1 MSIRRRL
8 FIYLGVLFSLLLLG
22 NLVLNIHNLKQ
33 HFSEQLQARAS
44 ETGTTLALALTAVAD
59 QQDRAAMQSM
69 LDVVFDRGFYQHIR
83 FDFVDGS
90 APLERTSAPDKEPY
104 APHWFKK
111 MLPLP
116 HAQSQTFVTRGWLQ
130 LGELTV
136 VVHPAFIYRDL
147 WRMVQAEFAWF
158 GIMLLVALYGL
169 RWVLHYAFKPL
180 SGLTSLTRKIA
191 EQDFSASA
199 PIHHV
204 KELKPLTQAL
214 SKMQQRLALLFREQ
228 TQQLSRLQREIQTDA
243 LTDLP
248 NQNAWQL
255 FYENLITE
263 EGFMQG
269 FVLEVSL
276 LNLQDINL
284 NQGKRAGDDAVKKLA
299 RRIEICNSQIQMSA
313 YICRYQGGSY
323 LGFVAAH
330 HLDENDMAAF
340 LETLAEPNVLAVAY
354 PLAAPQPF
362 DWIMAQLHCTK
373 EEALRQH
380 KRALLSADNPLGSLL
395 PAEPAQ
401 REVYLQNLIDQGAL
415 TLWQQPLFDRNK
427 HILQREIL
435 CRLTIDGQ
443 MLNAA
448 EFWPQ
453 VKASGLTA
461 VFDRE
466 VLNQWQ
472 ALGNQGDWVVNI
484 AIETLQDKD
493 FIRWLK
499 SWLQQH
505 GCAAQLIFEMPETV
519 WLNFTD
525 QQRSLLRELQQLGIR
540 FGIDRAGFA
549 QGGYEYLSELLPC
562 HVKLDRRFA
571 RSIHERPENR
581 FFVQALLSICHSQ
594 GIKCFIEGVEVH
606 AEYDVAC
613 TLGVDGVGGYYLAHP
628 CEFNL

>member
-8 FIYLGVLFSLLLLG
+8 FIFLGVLFSLLLLG
-22 NLVLNIHNLKQ
+22 NLLLNIHNLQQ
-33 HFSEQLQARAS
+33 HFSEQLQARAG
-44 ETGTTLALALTAVAD
+44 ETGTTLALALTTVAD
-59 QQDRAAMQSM
+59 QKDRAAMQSM
-69 LDVVFDRGFYQHIR
+69 LDVVFDRGFYRHIR

-90 APLERTSAPDKEPY
+90 VPLERTAAPDNEPY
-104 APHWFKK
+104 APQWFKQV
-111 MLPLP
+111 LPLP
-116 HAQSQTFVTRGWLQ
+116 HAQSQTFVNQGWLQ

-136 VVHPAFIYRDL
+136 VVHPGFIYRDL

-158 GIMLLVALYGL
+158 AMMLVIALYGL
-169 RWVLHYAFKPL
+169 RWVLHFAFKPL

-191 EQDFSASA
+191 EQDFSAAA

-214 SKMQQRLALLFREQ
+214 SQMQQRLALLFREQ
-228 TQQLSRLQREIQTDA
+228 TSQLSRLQREIQTDA
-243 LTDLP
+243 LTELP

-269 FVLEVSL
+269 FVMEVSL

-299 RRIEICNSQIQMSA
+299 QRIEICNSQIQMSA
-313 YICRYQGGSY
+313 YICRYQGGSF

-330 HLDENDMAAF
+330 HLDENDMRAF
-340 LETLAEPNVLAVAY
+340 LDTLAEPNVLAVAY

-380 KRALLSADNPLGSLL
+380 KRALLSVDNPLGSLL
-395 PAEPAQ
+395 PADVPQ
-401 REVYLQNLIDQGAL
+401 RQVFLQNLLDQSAL
-415 TLWQQPLFDRNK
+415 TLWQQPLFDRHK

-435 CRLTIDGQ
+435 CRLTINGQ
-443 MLNAA
+443 LLNAA

-453 VKASGLTA
+453 VKASSLTA
-461 VFDRE
+461 AFDRE
-466 VLNQWQ
+466 VLSQWQ
-472 ALGNQGDWVVNI
+472 TLGNKGDWVVNI
-484 AIETLQDKD
+484 AIESLQDAD
-493 FIRWLK
+493 FIAWLT
-499 SWLQQH
+499 SWLAQH
-505 GCAAQLIFEMPETV
+505 QCAEQLIFEMPETV
-519 WLNFTD
+519 WLNLSVA
-525 QQRSLLRELQQLGIR
+525 QRQIMRDLQKLGIR

-549 QGGYEYLSELLPC
+549 QGGYEYLSELLPY

-571 RSIHERPENR
+571 RSIHERPESR

-594 GIKCFIEGVEVH
+594 GIKCFAEGVELH
-606 AEYDVAC
+606 AEYDVVCA
-613 TLGVDGVGGYYLAHP
+613 LGIDGVGGYYLAKP
-628 CEFNL
+628 CELLL